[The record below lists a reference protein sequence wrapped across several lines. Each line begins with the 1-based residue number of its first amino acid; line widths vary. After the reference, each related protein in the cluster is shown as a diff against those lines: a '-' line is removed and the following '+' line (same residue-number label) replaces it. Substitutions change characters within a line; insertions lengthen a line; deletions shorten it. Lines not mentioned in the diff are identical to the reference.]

1 MGGNMIK
8 YLTPDH
14 YYKNILSINF
24 KKLKE
29 SGIQGIICDIDNT
42 IVPYQKKII
51 IDEILELFANLKEM
65 GFEICLISNGLN
77 KRVQFFSKK
86 LDIPAFGRAVKPR
99 KKAYKKAMSVLKLDQ
114 EQIAVIGDQIF
125 TDILGGNRLGF
136 ETILVNPMEEKE
148 FIITKIIRMVEK
160 LIFTRKEDDTN

>member
-1 MGGNMIK
+1 MIK

-14 YYKNILSINF
+14 YYNDIFSIDF
-24 KKLKE
+24 EELKE

-51 IDEILELFANLKEM
+51 IDDIVALFAEMKEM
-65 GFEICLISNGLN
+65 GFEICFISNGLK
-77 KRVQFFSKK
+77 KRVQFFSEK
-86 LDIPAFGRAVKPR
+86 LDVPAFGRAVKPR
-99 KKAYKKAMSVLKLDQ
+99 KKAYKKAMAVLNLEQ

-136 ETILVNPMEEKE
+136 ETILVDPIEEKE
-148 FIITKIIRMVEK
+148 FIGTRIIRLLEK
-160 LIFTRKEDDTN
+160 TIFNR